1 MTDKDLNLVKIYQ
14 KMSIFHLSLMYLVVG
29 LLSIPFAAIYA
40 CLSILTDLR
49 KAFLLPIGGVLL
61 VIWFFTTNYIWGKM
75 LRKWASKHEVS

>member
-49 KAFLLPIGGVLL
+49 KAFLLPTPIS
-61 VIWFFTTNYIWGKM
+61 TMKGKNV
-75 LRKWASKHEVS
+75 KQAPGSKSER